1 MKRTTLFLILI
12 TLLGAIFRCW
22 FFWAD
27 GLHVDEK
34 FTIDLIQN
42 QSLWGVITTSLTTDC
57 NPPLFYIFDWFTLN
71 LFGIS
76 NFAQRLPSV
85 IFGILLI
92 PAAYYLGK
100 EFKGET
106 LGLLSALAVA
116 TLPPLWYYS
125 QFGRAYMLECLL
137 FAIFCIFYIRLIR
150 NDSDTKNWVMVA
162 VMAIALAYSHLFAII
177 PLTLLLGYLIWE
189 YRLKSLKWM
198 AAIFVFSSP
207 LLLLFN
213 AMLNWRLTARQT
225 TLLDWYGA
233 TVPQLIVFSPL
244 EYFGYNFVFWI
255 PMVAYTTWAFRK
267 MKEIPIIVVTA
278 LTSFIALLSL
288 SDVTPV
294 FMRYLLFFVPV
305 LVVIG
310 LLPVS
315 EFVNNPDYD
324 VRQKVFVIGSFSI
337 FYFAIVVFALSSGL
351 YMPKGD
357 ITL

>member
-1 MKRTTLFLILI
+1 MKRNTLFLILTI
-12 TLLGAIFRCW
+12 LLGAIFRFW

-34 FTIDLIQN
+34 FTIDLIQGRTIW
-42 QSLWGVITTSLTTDC
+42 QVITVSLTTDC
-57 NPPLFYIFDWFTLN
+57 NPPLFYIFDWISLN
-71 LFGIS
+71 LFGIN

-100 EFKGET
+100 TLKGET
-106 LGLLSALAVA
+106 LGLLSALAIA

-137 FAIFCIFYIRLIR
+137 FTIFCIFYIRLIR
-150 NDSDTKNWVMVA
+150 KDSATKNWVMVA
-162 VMAIALAYSHLFAII
+162 AMAIALAYSHLFSII

-198 AAIFVFSSP
+198 GLIFVCSSP
-207 LLLLFN
+207 LLILFN
-213 AMLNWRLTARQT
+213 AIINWRLTARQT

-255 PMVAYTTWAFRK
+255 PMIVYSMWVYRK
-267 MKEIPIIVVTA
+267 MKEIPLIVITV
-278 LTSFIALLSL
+278 LTSFCVLLSV

-305 LVVIG
+305 LVTIG

-315 EFVNNPDYD
+315 EFIDSPDFSKP
-324 VRQKVFVIGSFSI
+324 QKIFVIGSFAI
-337 FYFAIVVFALSSGL
+337 FYFAIIIFALSSGL

-357 ITL
+357 ITI